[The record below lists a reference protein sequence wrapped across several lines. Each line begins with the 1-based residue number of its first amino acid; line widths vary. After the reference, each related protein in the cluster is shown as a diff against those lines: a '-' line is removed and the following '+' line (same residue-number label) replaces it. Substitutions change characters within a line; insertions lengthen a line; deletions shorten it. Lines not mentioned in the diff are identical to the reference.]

1 MGLLFHGLVLSAA
14 KVPVPVKAYGH
25 IALPARLLVS
35 GPPPVSL
42 LVYPGNR
49 RVPASME
56 DDILRYVNLHRD
68 SMGLKPLQMN
78 AVESGIAEK
87 HSREMASGKTPF
99 GHQGI
104 DQRIKA
110 IGKQLGPVMAAGEN
124 VAYGQTTAR
133 EVVNEWLHSPGH
145 RKNIEGDY
153 TLTGIGLANDSK
165 GIPYY
170 TQIFT
175 K

>member
-1 MGLLFHGLVLSAA
+1 MNLRPLTRMILFGFAFCAFFSF
-14 KVPVPVKAYGH
+14 
-25 IALPARLLVS
+25 ISPADRFAPAVS
-35 GPPPVSL
+35 VDPVS
-42 LVYPGNR
+42 VA
-49 RVPASME
+49 PAGME
-56 DDILRYVNLHRD
+56 NDILRYVNLHRD
-68 SMGLKPLQMN
+68 SLGLKPLQMN
-78 AVESGIAEK
+78 AVESEIAAK
-87 HSREMASGKTPF
+87 HSRDMASGKTPF

-104 DQRIKA
+104 EQRIKA
-110 IGKQLGPVMAAGEN
+110 IGKQIGAVMAAGEN

-133 EVVNEWLHSPGH
+133 EVVNEWLNSPGH

-153 TLTGIGLANDSK
+153 ALTGIGLASDSR